1 MTVAQK
7 TEALSP
13 KLLKVMERVKRDP
26 EVRFTSLAHLI
37 DEDALKRAYQRL
49 RKNAAEGVD
58 GITKEQYGQRLD
70 CNVSG
75 LHQRLKTQ
83 QYRHQPVLR
92 VHIPKDRNKTRP
104 IGISCIED
112 KLVQGAV
119 KEVLQA
125 VYESIF
131 RDSSYGFRPHRGAHD
146 ALRALDGALM
156 RGEVNWILE
165 ADIRTFFDSIDRKKL
180 TEMLR
185 ERIADQSLLR
195 LIGKCLRAG
204 ILDGEEYSEPD
215 EGTVQGS
222 SLSPLLGNVY
232 LHHVLD
238 LWFEQQVVPRL
249 RGKARLI
256 RYCDDFVMT
265 FQNEGDAKRVMALL
279 GQRFQQYGLSLH
291 PEKTRLLPFGRPP
304 RGLLHGK
311 GGETFDF
318 LGFTVYWTRTR
329 VKGWKPR
336 FKTRKARLRRAFES
350 VTDWCRRHRHQP
362 VKEQHAA
369 LTRRLQGHMNYFG
382 VNGNIHSIVVL
393 IEHARYTWRKW
404 LGRRGQ
410 RHAMSWTRFEDI
422 ERSYPLPTP
431 RVCVQLWLAS

>member
-1 MTVAQK
+1 
-7 TEALSP
+7 
-13 KLLKVMERVKRDP
+13 
-26 EVRFTSLAHLI
+26 
-37 DEDALKRAYQRL
+37 
-49 RKNAAEGVD
+49 
-58 GITKEQYGQRLD
+58 
-70 CNVSG
+70 
-75 LHQRLKTQ
+75 
-83 QYRHQPVLR
+83 
-92 VHIPKDRNKTRP
+92 
-104 IGISCIED
+104 
-112 KLVQGAV
+112 
-119 KEVLQA
+119 
-125 VYESIF
+125 
-131 RDSSYGFRPHRGAHD
+131 
-146 ALRALDGALM
+146 
-156 RGEVNWILE
+156 
-165 ADIRTFFDSIDRKKL
+165 
-180 TEMLR
+180 
-185 ERIADQSLLR
+185 
-195 LIGKCLRAG
+195 
-204 ILDGEEYSEPD
+204 
-215 EGTVQGS
+215 VQGS